1 MTTDAPLKR
10 VKTNF
15 LRLLKGRGASA
26 LLTLA
31 ATALMAR
38 ALSPDYFGLVV
49 LIHTYLLAVRG
60 LLNLKPFEAII
71 RYGVSAQEEDR
82 TDRLAQLLRMILV
95 LDGIFAVGG
104 TLITLALVPLVGPML
119 GWNSDAQNLA
129 LFYSLLM
136 LSAST
141 GTANG
146 VLRLYNRFD
155 LLGLRQAI
163 GPLVQLLGV
172 ALAWLL
178 EAQYP
183 YFLLAY
189 GSGWLVE
196 NLALLWFGWRESR
209 RQLGRQI
216 WQGPVW
222 QQHRERFPGFWR
234 FIQVVYWQANMDLIP
249 KQLSL
254 LGVGALLGAADAG
267 LFRLAQQLAKVL
279 TVPALLLRTV
289 LFPDLARLWHRSD
302 PQFAG
307 VIKRSLVIAVLFG
320 GAVALLSLFLGKPAI
335 QLLAGPEYLGAVVV
349 IFWLMLS
356 AGLDLGLAAL
366 RAAGYAMGFAG
377 ALLRLYLVSL
387 LVYAL
392 LFLLLGQ
399 WLGLVGIGVATAS
412 WSAINLFLVGGLV
425 SYKLRLGAQ
434 GPL

>member
-1 MTTDAPLKR
+1 MATDTPLKR
-10 VKTNF
+10 IKTNF

-31 ATALMAR
+31 STALMAR
-38 ALSPDYFGLVV
+38 ALSPDHFGLVV
-49 LIHTYLLAVRG
+49 LIHTYLLTLRG
-60 LLNLKPFEAII
+60 LINIKPFEAII
-71 RYGVSAQEEDR
+71 RYGVSAQEEGR
-82 TDRLAQLLRMILV
+82 TDRLSQLLRMTLV
-95 LDGIFAVGG
+95 LDGVFVLGG

-119 GWNSDAQNLA
+119 SWDSQAQNLA
-129 LFYSLLM
+129 LLYSLLM
-136 LSAST
+136 LSACT

-155 LLGLRQAI
+155 LLGLRQAV

-172 ALAWLL
+172 SLAWYL
-178 EAQYP
+178 EADYP

-189 GSGWLVE
+189 GVGWSVE
-196 NLALLWFGWRESR
+196 NLFLLWLGGRELY
-209 RQLGRQI
+209 RQLGKNLRQ
-216 WQGPVW
+216 GLVW
-222 QQHRERFPGFWR
+222 QQHRARFPGFWH

-307 VIKRSLVIAVLFG
+307 VISRSLVIAVLFG
-320 GAVALLSLFLGKPAI
+320 GAVAFLSLFLGKPAI
-335 QLLAGPEYLGAVVV
+335 QLLAGAEYLGAVVV
-349 IFWLMLS
+349 IFWLMFS

-366 RAAGYAMGFAG
+366 RAAGYAMGYAG

-387 LVYAL
+387 LAYAL
-392 LFLLLGQ
+392 LFLVLGQ
-399 WLGLVGIGVATAS
+399 WLGLLGIGVATAS
-412 WSAINLFLVGGLV
+412 WSAINLLLVGGLV
-425 SYKLRLGAQ
+425 WHKLRLGAQ

>member
-1 MTTDAPLKR
+1 MTTDSPLKR

-38 ALSPDYFGLVV
+38 SLSPDYFGLVV

-71 RYGVSAQEEDR
+71 RYGITAQEEGR
-82 TDRLAQLLRMILV
+82 TDRLVQLLRMILV
-95 LDGIFAVGG
+95 LDVIFALVG
-104 TLITLALVPLVGPML
+104 TLITLSLVPLVGPLL
-119 GWNSDAQNLA
+119 GWNSEAQSLA
-129 LFYSLLM
+129 LLYSLLM
-136 LSAST
+136 LSACT
-141 GTANG
+141 GAANG
-146 VLRLYNRFD
+146 VLRLHNRFD
-155 LLGLRQAI
+155 LLGLRQAM

-178 EAQYP
+178 KADYP

-189 GSGWLVE
+189 GLGWLVE
-196 NLALLWFGWRESR
+196 NLAMLWFGWRESC
-209 RQLGRQI
+209 RQLGNQL
-216 WQGPVW
+216 WKGPIW
-222 QQHRERFPGFWR
+222 QQHRERFPGFWH
-234 FIQVVYWQANMDLIP
+234 FIQVVYWQANTDLIP
-249 KQLSL
+249 KQISL

-289 LFPDLARLWHRSD
+289 LFPDLARLWHRKD

-307 VIKRSLVIAVLFG
+307 IIKRSLVVAVLFG
-320 GAVALLSLFLGKPAI
+320 GAVALLSLFLGEPAI
-335 QLLAGPEYLGAVVV
+335 QLLAGPEYLGAVAV
-349 IFWLMLS
+349 IFWLMFS
-356 AGLDLGLAAL
+356 AGLDLGLASL

-377 ALLRLYLVSL
+377 VLLRLYLTSL
-387 LVYAL
+387 AGYVL
-392 LFLLLGQ
+392 LFLVLGQ
-399 WLGLVGIGVATAS
+399 WLGLAGIGMATAG
-412 WSAINLFLVGGLV
+412 WSALNLLLVGGLV
-425 SYKLRLGAQ
+425 WHKLRLGAQ

>member
-1 MTTDAPLKR
+1 MAIDTPLQR
-10 VKTNF
+10 IKTNF

-38 ALSPDYFGLVV
+38 ALSPEYFGLVV

-60 LLNLKPFEAII
+60 LINLKPFEAII
-71 RYGVSAQEEDR
+71 RYGVSAQEEGR
-82 TDRLAQLLRMILV
+82 TDRVSQLLRMVLV
-95 LDGIFAVGG
+95 LDGIFALGG

-119 GWNSDAQNLA
+119 GWDSEAQGLA
-129 LFYSLLM
+129 LLYSLLM
-136 LSAST
+136 LTAST

-155 LLGLRQAI
+155 LLGLRQAM

-172 ALAWLL
+172 ALAWFL
-178 EAQYP
+178 EAEYQ

-189 GSGWLVE
+189 GLGWLVE
-196 NLALLWFGWRESR
+196 NLVLLWFGWRESR
-209 RQLGRQI
+209 RQLGKDLWR
-216 WQGPVW
+216 GPVW
-222 QQHRERFPGFWR
+222 HNHKAQFPGFWH

-249 KQLSL
+249 KQISL

-289 LFPDLARLWHRSD
+289 LFPDLARLWHRRD

-307 VIKRSLVIAVLFG
+307 IIKRSLVVAVLFG
-320 GAVALLSLFLGKPAI
+320 GAVALLSLVLGEPAI
-335 QLLAGPEYLGAVVV
+335 QLLAGPEYLGAVAV
-349 IFWLMLS
+349 IFWLMFS

-387 LVYAL
+387 AAYVL
-392 LFLLLGQ
+392 LFLVLGQ
-399 WLGLVGIGVATAS
+399 WLGLVGIGLATAG
-412 WSAINLFLVGGLV
+412 WSALNLLLVGGLV
-425 SYKLRLGAQ
+425 WHKLRLGAQ